1 MCNSRIEN
9 SIAVVGLKSALLIGK
24 LLWNFQIKLRNTFY
38 VAFLS
43 REAIEEES
51 ESEVITLS
59 STYSS
64 WTEASITQD
73 YYEEVDEMF
82 RCKKSISTNI

>member
-1 MCNSRIEN
+1 MKFSN
-9 SIAVVGLKSALLIGK
+9 
-24 LLWNFQIKLRNTFY
+24 QIKKYILG
-38 VAFLS
+38 FLS
-43 REAIEEES
+43 REEIEEES

-59 STYSS
+59 STFSS
-64 WTEASITQD
+64 STEASITQD